1 MVPLQYHLIPR
12 TKGFTVSLPYLKE
25 NCPNIYDINLAVT
38 DDEVVSSILSLSV
51 TNVTFI
57 SLTSTGKG
65 NVTKSPERT
74 GSYRTYVRPAL

>member
-38 DDEVVSSILSLSV
+38 DDEVVSSILFLLV
-51 TNVTFI
+51 TNLYNLLLF
-57 SLTSTGKG
+57 
-65 NVTKSPERT
+65 
-74 GSYRTYVRPAL
+74 